1 MNKEPKCLKI
11 GKEFHKKIQKDW
23 LDTAEGE
30 VEAEK
35 QMIKQNGR
43 KGRMDVF
50 IKIEETY
57 VSIAEMKT
65 SDWDAMTIKSLH
77 RNVRRQIRQ
86 IWIYIDSQLKEK
98 RDVTPGIIFSNRP
111 KKNGRLDLIEQLF
124 GEEGITVVWDDE
136 STEECLNRSGY
147 DEMTLNDGAP
157 NQSSLS

>member
-1 MNKEPKCLKI
+1 MKISIVSIMNKEPKILKN
-11 GKEFHKKIQKDW
+11 GKEFHKKIQTEW

-30 VEAEK
+30 VKAEK

-50 IKIEETY
+50 IKTEETY
-57 VSIAEMKT
+57 VSIAEIKM
-65 SDWDAMTIKSLH
+65 SDWDVMTIKNLH

-86 IWIYIDSQLKEK
+86 IWSYIDSQLEQK

-136 STEECLNRSGY
+136 SIEECLKRSGY
-147 DEMTLNDGAP
+147 DEMK
-157 NQSSLS
+157 

>member
-1 MNKEPKCLKI
+1 MKISIVSIMNKEPKSLKN
-11 GKEFHKKIQKDW
+11 GKKFHKKIQTEW
-23 LDTAEGE
+23 LDTAKGE

-50 IKIEETY
+50 IKTEETY
-57 VSIAEMKT
+57 VSIAEIKM
-65 SDWDAMTIKSLH
+65 SDWDVMTIKNLH

-86 IWIYIDSQLKEK
+86 IWSYIDSQLEQK

-136 STEECLNRSGY
+136 SIEECLKRSGY
-147 DEMTLNDGAP
+147 DEMK
-157 NQSSLS
+157 

>member
-1 MNKEPKCLKI
+1 MKISIVSIMNKEPKTLKN
-11 GKEFHKKIQKDW
+11 GKEFHKKIQTEW

-50 IKIEETY
+50 IKTEETY
-57 VSIAEMKT
+57 VSIAEIKM
-65 SDWDAMTIKSLH
+65 SDWDVMTIKNLH

-86 IWIYIDSQLKEK
+86 IWSYIDSQLEQK

-136 STEECLNRSGY
+136 SIEECLKRSSY
-147 DEMTLNDGAP
+147 DEMK
-157 NQSSLS
+157 